1 MAVLNAG
8 LGVILLCVFSICFL
22 FNSVGQIGNS
32 AGIENINEYLS
43 NLAPVFISSM
53 LSLSCPAASSISL
66 EGKNIWIL
74 KSSPV
79 KGKMILNAK
88 IAVNLTLHL
97 IGYMISVSV
106 FLLKLDMNL
115 IQVTNLIIVP
125 ICYSFF
131 ITVIGISLNKK
142 YSNYDWDSE
151 MIVVKQSLPV
161 IVTGIIGMIALI
173 TPILLNWLL
182 NIPIIIV
189 LQVVSVVILVITMG
203 VYLTIS
209 KSNFI

>member
-43 NLAPVFISSM
+43 NLAPVFIASM

-79 KGKMILNAK
+79 EVKTILNAK

-106 FLLKLDMNL
+106 FMLKLDMNP
-115 IQVTNLIIVP
+115 IQVMNLVIVP
-125 ICYSFF
+125 ICYSF
-131 ITVIGISLNKK
+131 L
-142 YSNYDWDSE
+142 
-151 MIVVKQSLPV
+151 
-161 IVTGIIGMIALI
+161 
-173 TPILLNWLL
+173 
-182 NIPIIIV
+182 
-189 LQVVSVVILVITMG
+189 
-203 VYLTIS
+203 
-209 KSNFI
+209 